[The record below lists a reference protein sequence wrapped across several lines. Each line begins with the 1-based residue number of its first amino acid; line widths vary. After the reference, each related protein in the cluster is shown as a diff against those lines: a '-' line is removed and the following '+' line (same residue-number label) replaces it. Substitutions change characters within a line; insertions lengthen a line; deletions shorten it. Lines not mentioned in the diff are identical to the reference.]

1 METTRALFAVL
12 GCLCLASAAVATSAT
27 VSVVCDEATLTLT
40 VSRDLFGTGHLAQEG
55 DMSLGVPACPVTGSD
70 ALAGTVTF
78 LYALESCGSS
88 LQMSAELL
96 SYENY
101 LYYRPTSNTGIIRTN
116 YVAVPVVCLYPR
128 RGNVSS
134 NAIKPTWIPFSS
146 AKVMQQQL
154 SFTLRLMTDDWSVA
168 RPSTVYQLGQT
179 LHVEA
184 SVQTLNHVP
193 LRIFV
198 VSCLATPVPDRNSP
212 LGYQLISNSGCLVD
226 GKVSYDTHLTSGFL
240 LRQSDN
246 VLRFF
251 IDSFRFLTTL
261 TNNGDQ
267 VFIFCQLKVAD
278 VATSPTTV
286 NKACTYSPLAAY
298 RWVSADG
305 SDSVCSCCES
315 TCPSGRRR
323 RDVAAVTGP
332 SYAAE
337 DVMLGPI
344 VIAKPFSD
352 NAEPSSPEKRQQS
365 RVSTSVS
372 TGAAP
377 ILGLGVAALVMAV
390 AASATV
396 ALFVSKRQR
405 TIPSK
410 GLETSF

>member
-1 METTRALFAVL
+1 MT
-12 GCLCLASAAVATSAT
+12 TSAT

-40 VSRDLFGTGHLAQEG
+40 VSRDLFGTGHLAQAS
-55 DMSLGVPACPVTGSD
+55 DLSLGVPACPVTGSD

-116 YVAVPVVCLYPR
+116 YVAVPVVCRYPR

-198 VSCLATPVPDRNSP
+198 VSCFATPVSDRNSP
-212 LGYQLISNSGCLVD
+212 LSYQIISNSGCLVD
-226 GKVSYDTHLTSGFL
+226 GKVSYDALLTSGFL

-251 IDSFRFLTTL
+251 IDSFRFLATL

-286 NKACTYSPLAAY
+286 NKACTYSPLDAY

-323 RDVAAVTGP
+323 RDAAAMTGP

-352 NAEPSSPEKRQQS
+352 NAEPSSPEKRQQPQ
-365 RVSTSVS
+365 VSASK
-372 TGAAP
+372 GAAP
-377 ILGLGVAALVMAV
+377 VLGLGVAALVMAV

-396 ALFVSKRQR
+396 TLFVLKRR
-405 TIPSK
+405 HTTRK
-410 GLETSF
+410 ELKTSF

>member
-1 METTRALFAVL
+1 MTRARIKVPSRAVTEWCRLVPCQISVVAALAMETTRALFAVL
-12 GCLCLASAAVATSAT
+12 GCLCLASAAVAASAT

-55 DMSLGVPACPVTGSD
+55 DLSLGVPACPVTGSD

-88 LQMSAELL
+88 LQRKDYNFAFWCSSQTTA
-96 SYENY
+96 SGAAAYECRAAVLRNY

-116 YVAVPVVCLYPR
+116 YVAVPVVCRYPR
-128 RGNVSS
+128 KGNVSS

-198 VSCLATPVPDRNSP
+198 VGCFATPVPDRNSP

-246 VLRFF
+246 ILRFF
-251 IDSFRFLTTL
+251 IDSFRFLATL

-298 RWVSADG
+298 
-305 SDSVCSCCES
+305 
-315 TCPSGRRR
+315 
-323 RDVAAVTGP
+323 
-332 SYAAE
+332 
-337 DVMLGPI
+337 
-344 VIAKPFSD
+344 
-352 NAEPSSPEKRQQS
+352 
-365 RVSTSVS
+365 
-372 TGAAP
+372 
-377 ILGLGVAALVMAV
+377 
-390 AASATV
+390 
-396 ALFVSKRQR
+396 
-405 TIPSK
+405 
-410 GLETSF
+410 

>member
-12 GCLCLASAAVATSAT
+12 GCLCLASVTTSAT

-40 VSRDLFGTGHLAQEG
+40 VSRDLFGTGHLAQAS
-55 DMSLGVPACPVTGSD
+55 DLSLGVPACPVTGSD

-116 YVAVPVVCLYPR
+116 YVAVPVVCRYPR

-198 VSCLATPVPDRNSP
+198 VSCFATPVSDRNSP
-212 LGYQLISNSGCLVD
+212 LSYQIISNSGCLVD
-226 GKVSYDTHLTSGFL
+226 GKVSYDALLTSGFL

-251 IDSFRFLTTL
+251 IDSFRFLATL

-286 NKACTYSPLAAY
+286 NKACTYSPLDAY

-323 RDVAAVTGP
+323 RDAAAMTGP

-352 NAEPSSPEKRQQS
+352 NAEPSSPEKRQQPQ
-365 RVSTSVS
+365 VSASK
-372 TGAAP
+372 GAAP
-377 ILGLGVAALVMAV
+377 VLGLGVAALVMAV

-396 ALFVSKRQR
+396 TLFVLKRR
-405 TIPSK
+405 HTTRK
-410 GLETSF
+410 ELKTSF